1 MKWIQKALT
10 YLLPS
15 LVAAHLSLHGDERPR
30 PNILFIFTD
39 DQRADTLGTVNPE
52 IVTPHLDELAR
63 TGIVFDRAYVTT
75 AICSPSRASTLTGRY
90 GTRNGVC
97 TLSAALNPGERT
109 FAQYLAEA
117 GYRTAQFGKWHLK
130 TTPSEAG
137 FQSYARMN
145 SNGSWYQRNI
155 DSNIP
160 DAPAALNGRF
170 YEEVMADLL
179 IDYIGESARS
189 DQPFVAW
196 WCTQVPHLDDKMKY
210 PDVGQT
216 QELYDPADLPV
227 PGNWADEPAA
237 WTAEAGQRPPYLAQ
251 SRFVSKSAQENYG
264 GPGGYDN
271 PAPGVRNRTLGED
284 NVQNHLREYYAAIT
298 ALDQQ
303 IGRVMARLEDPDG
316 DGDTSDSIADNTWII
331 FMGDNGWFT
340 GHHRFTSKVLPYEEA
355 SRIPMLVRGPDI
367 APRTEHQLV
376 LNIDLTRLILDIAGV
391 HADTDTCRGAIS
403 GHSSTTP
410 PPHGVTA
417 FIWRGSFPSPAWA
430 QSPLTLSSKTT
441 TNSFAPTRM
450 LPAIRW
456 SGSNFTISRTTRRRC
471 VTSPPTR
478 PTPRSEMSWPTHWLP
493 TKRPLPTPPTPDKD
507 IRSLLLNLLII
518 RPSMPIIAL
527 AHNLFTTSPHRRY

>member
-1 MKWIQKALT
+1 MKWIQTALN
-10 YLLPS
+10 YLLPA
-15 LVAAHLSLHGDERPR
+15 LVAAQLSLHGDERPR

-39 DQRADTLGTVNPE
+39 DQRADTLGTVNPN

-63 TGIVFDRAYVTT
+63 TGIVCDRAYVTT

-109 FAQYLAEA
+109 FAQYLAEV

-160 DAPAALNGRF
+160 GAPAALNGRF

-179 IDYIGESARS
+179 IDYIGERARS

-196 WCTQVPHLDDKMKY
+196 WCNQVPHLDDKMKY

-216 QELYDPADLPV
+216 QQLYDPADLPV
-227 PGNWADEPAA
+227 PGNWADAPAA
-237 WTAEAGQRPPYLAQ
+237 WTAEAGQRPPYLAR
-251 SRFVSKSAQENYG
+251 SRFVSKSAQVNYG

-298 ALDQQ
+298 ALDRQ

-355 SRIPMLVRGPDI
+355 SRVPMLVRGPGI
-367 APRTEHQLV
+367 AARTEHQLV

-391 HADTDTCRGAIS
+391 RADTGHMQGRNLRTLIDASATTWRDSVYLEGVVSEPSLGAEPFDAVVKDHYKLIRTYADSS
-403 GHSSTTP
+403 GDK
-410 PPHGVTA
+410 VV
-417 FIWRGSFPSPAWA
+417 WLELYDL
-430 QSPLTLSSKTT
+430 QSDPQ
-441 TNSFAPTRM
+441 
-450 LPAIRW
+450 
-456 SGSNFTISRTTRRRC
+456 
-471 VTSPPTR
+471 
-478 PTPRSEMSWPTHWLP
+478 EM
-493 TKRPLPTPPTPDKD
+493 
-507 IRSLLLNLLII
+507 
-518 RPSMPIIAL
+518 
-527 AHNLFTTSPHRRY
+527 HNLAADPAYTTIRNELTDSLVAHKTSIARSPDPVP